1 MMNHFFLNVI
11 RCINFYFARSCKMC
25 VYVIFIFLQK
35 SKDYK
40 VVNLFIHSK
49 MYKCNENVG
58 LWLDANASNK
68 YYKIK

>member
-1 MMNHFFLNVI
+1 
-11 RCINFYFARSCKMC
+11 MC

-40 VVNLFIHSK
+40 VVNLFVHSK